1 MPELI
6 RDEFNTYKNTSL
18 QEHLYELIFKEAEQ
32 ESSSSLELL
41 SFSLEGDEGL
51 PDFAEVEALVLEYI
65 MGVFLCLL
73 SY

>member
-6 RDEFNTYKNTSL
+6 RDEFNTYKNTPL

-32 ESSSSLELL
+32 ESSSSLELP

-51 PDFAEVEALVLEYI
+51 PDFAEVEALVPEYI
-65 MGVFLCLL
+65 MGVFLCH
-73 SY
+73 